1 MRLLNCQLQNV
12 RLHGDLSLEFS
23 PRITLI
29 GGANETGKSTLVEA
43 LHRALFLKAKAT
55 GAPVEALQ
63 SRLHIG
69 QPTVSVGFEAKGDT
83 WSLRKRFSGS
93 SGQVSLSAASNA
105 QPLNGEVAEEWLAE
119 LVGVKETLG
128 SRQAT
133 TVLPTRWAHL
143 WVMQGAAG
151 DNLLEAGK
159 AHYDFDALLAQLEQ
173 SGGAV
178 VQQSS
183 HDQRVAQRVEAALD
197 ENFTSRG
204 VKKNSPL
211 WQRQEEL
218 ERAEFA
224 LERALARLSDYEE
237 AGVELAGIS
246 EELETLQSQELPALE
261 QRRQLITEGAAA
273 SAKLDAAIELAS
285 KSLEPLR
292 LRHDGATTQLADVDQ
307 LAGQL
312 QATQQ
317 RLEELRRS
325 QEGAAAKEQ
334 ELAQA
339 VETKREARLTL
350 NAQKQ
355 QLDQRNQLLQLQVE
369 RARLS
374 ENRSRLQKELEQLRS
389 IASQRSALEQQLAAA
404 GPVVIGRAELSRLR
418 ELQQAWRDATT
429 RQQAMAAGVRVLRAD
444 QTVRI
449 NGEAIASGDQRQLS
463 SVFELQ
469 IGDGVA
475 LEISPG
481 GGEALGDLDAQTT
494 AAEAAFQTCL
504 VDLGASSL
512 EKAEQIAE
520 QRSGLEQQLLAL
532 GAAAQ
537 QDSTA
542 QEQEL
547 QRIQQRLDDLSRQ
560 VSALASAQQELE
572 QEQQLP
578 TALDELE
585 AFQQRVAATM
595 THTAAAVTQ
604 AETDLDQASSVLER
618 FKANTLDGASQLQVA
633 EAECLDRQRRLDD
646 LNRAHGSREAL
657 QTQVEQLAQ
666 QRQQA
671 ETELGKLQSE
681 RAALGSGDQEQE
693 LERLQSQIDALQ
705 LKIET
710 LLDRR
715 GAAKQRCDSI
725 SGEDPYGAV
734 EQARVQHEAAEL
746 DYQSLKRVTD
756 AHRLLQELF
765 TEAQADLSSRYSE
778 PLAQSIGT
786 FLRPLIPNGPVAQL
800 SYDQTKGFGGLQ
812 LRRGGE
818 FYDFHQLSGGM
829 KEQLAAALRLSMADV
844 LRGSHDGCLPLVF
857 DDSFSNTDA
866 ERVEF
871 VKQMLCTAADR
882 GMQVILLTCQPRLY
896 DSFADKIFRLKSQL
910 KR

>member
-63 SRLHIG
+63 SRLHMG

-93 SGQVSLSAASNA
+93 SGQVSLSAASSA
-105 QPLNGEVAEEWLAE
+105 QSLNGEVAEEVLAE

-143 WVMQGAAG
+143 WVMQGTAG

-183 HDQRVAQRVEAALD
+183 HDQRVAQRVEAALE

-246 EELETLQSQELPALE
+246 EELETLQSQELPTLE

-285 KSLEPLR
+285 KALEPLR
-292 LRHDGATTQLADVDQ
+292 LRHDGATKQLADVDQ

-312 QATQQ
+312 QASQL
-317 RLEELRRS
+317 RLADLRQS
-325 QEGAAAKEQ
+325 QEGAEAKEQ
-334 ELAQA
+334 DLARA
-339 VETKREARLTL
+339 VETKREARLRL

-355 QLDQRNQLLQLQVE
+355 QLDQRNQLLQLLVE
-369 RARLS
+369 QARLGES
-374 ENRSRLQKELEQLRS
+374 RRRLQKEIEQLRS
-389 IASQRSALEQQLAAA
+389 SATQRSALEQQLAA
-404 GPVVIGRAELSRLR
+404 GPVIGRAELSRLR
-418 ELQQAWRDATT
+418 ELQQAWRDAAT

-444 QTVRI
+444 QPVRI
-449 NGEAIASGDQRQLS
+449 NGEAIATGDQRQLS

-469 IGDGVA
+469 VGEGVA
-475 LEISPG
+475 LEITPG
-481 GGEALGDLDAQTT
+481 GGEALGDLDGQTK
-494 AAEAAFQTCL
+494 AAEAAFHTCL
-504 VDLGASSL
+504 AELGATSL
-512 EKAEQIAE
+512 ENAEQVAE

-532 GAAAQ
+532 GTAAQ
-537 QDSTA
+537 QDSAA

-547 QRIQQRLDDLSRQ
+547 QRIEQRLDDLSRQ
-560 VSALASAQQELE
+560 VSAFVSAQQELE
-572 QEQQLP
+572 QEQSLP
-578 TALDELE
+578 TALDALV
-585 AFQQRVAATM
+585 ALQQGVATTL
-595 THTAAAVTQ
+595 THTTTAVTQ
-604 AETDLDQASSVLER
+604 AESDLDEASSALET

-633 EAECLDRQRRLDD
+633 EAECLDRQSRL
-646 LNRAHGSREAL
+646 NAMHQAHGSRDAQHE
-657 QTQVEQLAQ
+657 QVEQLAQ

-671 ETELGKLQSE
+671 EAELGKLQAE
-681 RAALGSGDQEQE
+681 RAALGSGDQELE
-693 LERLQSQIDALQ
+693 LAGLQSQIDALQ
-705 LKIET
+705 LKIEG

-756 AHRLLQELF
+756 AHRLLQDLF

-778 PLAQSIGT
+778 PLAQSIGS
-786 FLRPLIPNGPVAQL
+786 FLRPLISDGPVAQL
-800 SYDQTKGFGGLQ
+800 SYDQAKGFGGLQ
-812 LRRGGE
+812 LMRGGE

-829 KEQLAAALRLSMADV
+829 KEQLAAALRLSIADV
-844 LRGSHDGCLPLVF
+844 LKGSHDDCLPLVF
-857 DDSFSNTDA
+857 DDAFTNSDP
-866 ERVEF
+866 ERVQI
-871 VKQMLCTAADR
+871 VKQMLGTAVDR
-882 GMQVILLTCQPRLY
+882 GLQVILLTCDPRAY
-896 DSFADKIFRLKSQL
+896 EGFIDQEIRLGE
-910 KR
+910 

>member
-1 MRLLNCQLQNV
+1 MRLLNCHLQNV

-63 SRLHIG
+63 SRLHMG

-93 SGQVSLSAASNA
+93 SGQVSLSSASSA
-105 QPLNGEVAEEWLAE
+105 QSLNGDVAEEVLAE

-183 HDQRVAQRVEAALD
+183 HDQRVAQRVEAALE

-246 EELETLQSQELPALE
+246 EELETLQSQELPTLE

-285 KSLEPLR
+285 KALEPLR
-292 LRHDGATTQLADVDQ
+292 LRHDAATKQLADVDQ

-312 QATQQ
+312 QASQQ
-317 RLEELRRS
+317 RLADLRQS
-325 QEGAAAKEQ
+325 QEGAEAKEQ
-334 ELAQA
+334 DLARA
-339 VETKREARLTL
+339 VETKREARLRL
-350 NAQKQ
+350 NSQKQ
-355 QLDQRNQLLQLQVE
+355 RLDQRNQLLQLLVE
-369 RARLS
+369 RARLDES
-374 ENRSRLQKELEQLRS
+374 RSRLQKEIEQLRS
-389 IASQRSALEQQLAAA
+389 SATQRIALEQQLAA
-404 GPVVIGRAELSRLR
+404 GPVIGRAELSRLR
-418 ELQQAWRDATT
+418 ELQQAWRDAAT

-444 QTVRI
+444 QPVRI
-449 NGEAIASGDQRQLS
+449 NGEAIATGDQRQLS

-469 IGDGVA
+469 IGEGVA
-475 LEISPG
+475 LEITPG
-481 GGEALGDLDAQTT
+481 GGEALGDLDGQTK
-494 AAEAAFQTCL
+494 AAEAAFHSCL
-504 VDLGASSL
+504 AELGASSL
-512 EKAEQIAE
+512 ENAEQVAE

-532 GAAAQ
+532 GTAAQ
-537 QDSTA
+537 QDSAA

-547 QRIQQRLDDLSRQ
+547 QRIEQRVEDLSRQ
-560 VSALASAQQELE
+560 VTALASAQQELE
-572 QEQQLP
+572 QEQSLP
-578 TALDELE
+578 TALDALV
-585 AFQQRVAATM
+585 ALQQGVSATL
-595 THTAAAVTQ
+595 THTTTAVTQ
-604 AETDLDQASSVLER
+604 AESDLDEANSALET
-618 FKANTLDGASQLQVA
+618 FKANALDGASQLQVA
-633 EAECLDRQRRLDD
+633 EAECLDRQSRLDA
-646 LNRAHGSREAL
+646 LNQAHGSRGA
-657 QTQVEQLAQ
+657 QHAQVEQLAQ

-671 ETELGKLQSE
+671 ETELGKLQAE
-681 RAALGSGDQEQE
+681 RTALGSGDQESE
-693 LERLQSQIDALQ
+693 LASVESQIDALQ
-705 LKIET
+705 LKIEG

-734 EQARVQHEAAEL
+734 EQARVQHETAEL

-756 AHRLLQELF
+756 AHRLLKDLF

-778 PLAQSIGT
+778 PLAQSIGS
-786 FLRPLIPNGPVAQL
+786 FLRPLISDGPVAQL
-800 SYDQTKGFGGLQ
+800 SYDQAKGFGGLQ
-812 LRRGGE
+812 LMRGGE

-844 LRGSHDGCLPLVF
+844 LKGSHDGCLPLVF
-857 DDSFSNTDA
+857 DDAFTNSDP
-866 ERVEF
+866 ERVKI
-871 VKQMLCTAADR
+871 VKQMLGTAVDH
-882 GMQVILLTCQPRLY
+882 GLQVILLTCDPWAY
-896 DSFADKIFRLKSQL
+896 GGFADQTIELNG
-910 KR
+910 

>member
-63 SRLHIG
+63 SRLHMG

-93 SGQVSLSAASNA
+93 SGQVSLSSASSA
-105 QPLNGEVAEEWLAE
+105 QSLNGDVAEEVLAE

-183 HDQRVAQRVEAALD
+183 HDQRVAQRVEAALE

-246 EELETLQSQELPALE
+246 EELETLQSQELPTLE

-285 KSLEPLR
+285 KALEPLR
-292 LRHDGATTQLADVDQ
+292 LRHDAATKQLADVDQ

-312 QATQQ
+312 QASQQ
-317 RLEELRRS
+317 RLADLRQS
-325 QEGAAAKEQ
+325 QEGAEAKEQ
-334 ELAQA
+334 DLARA
-339 VETKREARLTL
+339 VETKREARLRL
-350 NAQKQ
+350 NSQKQ
-355 QLDQRNQLLQLQVE
+355 RLDQRNQLLQLLVE
-369 RARLS
+369 RARLDES
-374 ENRSRLQKELEQLRS
+374 RSRLQKEIEQLRS
-389 IASQRSALEQQLAAA
+389 SATQRIALEQQLAA
-404 GPVVIGRAELSRLR
+404 GPVIGRAELSRLR
-418 ELQQAWRDATT
+418 ELQQAWRDAAT

-444 QTVRI
+444 QPVRI
-449 NGEAIASGDQRQLS
+449 NGEAIATGDQRQLS

-469 IGDGVA
+469 IGEGVA
-475 LEISPG
+475 LEITPG
-481 GGEALGDLDAQTT
+481 GGEALGDLDGQTK
-494 AAEAAFQTCL
+494 AAEAAFHSCL
-504 VDLGASSL
+504 AELGASSL
-512 EKAEQIAE
+512 ENAEQVAE
-520 QRSGLEQQLLAL
+520 QRSGLEQQLLGL
-532 GAAAQ
+532 GTAAQ
-537 QDSTA
+537 QDSAA

-547 QRIQQRLDDLSRQ
+547 QRIEQRVEDLSRQ
-560 VSALASAQQELE
+560 VTALASAQQELE
-572 QEQQLP
+572 QEQSLP
-578 TALDELE
+578 TALDALV
-585 AFQQRVAATM
+585 ALQQGVSATL
-595 THTAAAVTQ
+595 THTTTAVTQ
-604 AETDLDQASSVLER
+604 AESDLDEANSALET
-618 FKANTLDGASQLQVA
+618 FKANALDGASQLQVA
-633 EAECLDRQRRLDD
+633 EAECLDRQSRLDA
-646 LNRAHGSREAL
+646 LNQAHGSRGA
-657 QTQVEQLAQ
+657 QHAQVEQLAQ

-671 ETELGKLQSE
+671 ETELGKLQAE
-681 RAALGSGDQEQE
+681 RTALGSGDQESE
-693 LERLQSQIDALQ
+693 LASVESQIDALQ
-705 LKIET
+705 LKIEG

-734 EQARVQHEAAEL
+734 EQARVQHETAEL

-756 AHRLLQELF
+756 AHRLLKDLF

-778 PLAQSIGT
+778 PLAQSIGS
-786 FLRPLIPNGPVAQL
+786 FLRPLISDGPVAQL
-800 SYDQTKGFGGLQ
+800 SYDQAKGFGGLQ
-812 LRRGGE
+812 LMRGGE

-844 LRGSHDGCLPLVF
+844 LKGSHDGCLPLVF
-857 DDSFSNTDA
+857 DDAFTNSDP
-866 ERVEF
+866 ERVKI
-871 VKQMLCTAADR
+871 VKQMLGTAVDH
-882 GMQVILLTCQPRLY
+882 GLQVILLTCDPWAY
-896 DSFADKIFRLKSQL
+896 GGFADQTIELNG
-910 KR
+910 

>member
-29 GGANETGKSTLVEA
+29 GGANESGKSTLVEA
-43 LHRALFLKAKAT
+43 LHRALFLKATASGT
-55 GAPVEALQ
+55 PVEALR
-63 SRLHIG
+63 SRLHLG
-69 QPTVSVGFEAKGDT
+69 HPTVTVGFDAKGDT
-83 WSLRKRFSGS
+83 WTLRKRFSGS
-93 SGQVSLSAASNA
+93 SGQVSLLSEASG
-105 QPLNGEVAEEWLAE
+105 QSLTGPPAEDVLAE

-178 VQQSS
+178 VQQSG
-183 HDQRVAQRVEAALD
+183 HDQRVAQRVEEALD
-197 ENFTSRG
+197 ENFTTRG

-211 WQRQEEL
+211 WQRQQEL
-218 ERAEFA
+218 EQAEFA
-224 LERALARLSDYEE
+224 LEQALARLRDYDE
-237 AGVELAGIS
+237 AGAELASVGD
-246 EELETLQSQELPALE
+246 ELETLQSQELPALE

-285 KSLEPLR
+285 KALEPLR
-292 LRHDGATTQLADVDQ
+292 LRHDAATKQLADVDQ

-312 QATQQ
+312 KGTQQ
-317 RLEELRRS
+317 RLEDLRQS
-325 QEGAAAKEQ
+325 QEGAEAKEQ
-334 ELAQA
+334 ELARA
-339 VETKREARLTL
+339 VETNREARLRL

-355 QLDQRNQLLQLQVE
+355 QLDQRNQLLQHLVE
-369 RARLS
+369 RERLS
-374 ENRSRLQKELEQLRS
+374 ESRNRLQKEIEQLRS
-389 IASQRSALEQQLAAA
+389 SATQRSALEQQLAS
-404 GPVVIGRAELSRLR
+404 GPVIGRSELSRLR

-444 QTVRI
+444 QPVRI
-449 NGEAIASGDQRQLS
+449 NGEAISSGDQRQLS

-469 IGDGVA
+469 VGEGVA

-481 GGEALGDLDAQTT
+481 GGEALGDLDAQIT
-494 AAEAAFQTCL
+494 AAETAFQTCL
-504 VDLGASSL
+504 TDFGASSL
-512 EKAEQIAE
+512 ENAEQIAE

-537 QDSTA
+537 QDSAA

-547 QRIQQRLDDLSRQ
+547 QRIEQRLDELSRQ
-560 VSALASAQQELE
+560 LSALASAQQELE

-578 TALDELE
+578 TALDGLE
-585 AFQQRVAATM
+585 ALQQGVAATL
-595 THTAAAVTQ
+595 THTAAAVAQ
-604 AETDLDQASSVLER
+604 AESDLDEASSALEN

-633 EAECLDRQRRLDD
+633 EAERLDRQRRLDG
-646 LNRAHGSREAL
+646 LNQAHGSRDAL
-657 QTQVEQLAQ
+657 QAQVEQLAQ

-671 ETELGKLQSE
+671 EAELGKLQAE
-681 RAALGSGDQEQE
+681 RGAIGSGDQEQE
-693 LERLQSQIDALQ
+693 LAGLQSQIDALQ
-705 LKIET
+705 LKIES

-778 PLAQSIGT
+778 PLAQSIGS
-786 FLRPLIPNGPVAQL
+786 FLRPLISDGPAAQL
-800 SYDQTKGFGGLQ
+800 SYDQAKGFGGLQ

-844 LRGSHDGCLPLVF
+844 LKGSHDGCLPLVF
-857 DDSFSNTDA
+857 DDAFTNSDPA
-866 ERVEF
+866 RVQM
-871 VKQMLCTAADR
+871 VKQMLNTAVDH
-882 GMQVILLTCQPRLY
+882 GLQVILLTCDPGAY
-896 DSFADKIFRLKSQL
+896 SGFADQAIHLGD
-910 KR
+910 

>member
-1 MRLLNCQLQNV
+1 MRLLNCHLQNV

-63 SRLHIG
+63 SRLHMG

-93 SGQVSLSAASNA
+93 SGQVSLSSASSA
-105 QPLNGEVAEEWLAE
+105 QSLNGDVAEEVLAE

-183 HDQRVAQRVEAALD
+183 HDQRVAQRVEAALE

-246 EELETLQSQELPALE
+246 EELETLQSQELPTLE

-285 KSLEPLR
+285 KALEPLR
-292 LRHDGATTQLADVDQ
+292 LRHDAATKQLADVDQ

-312 QATQQ
+312 QASQQ
-317 RLEELRRS
+317 RLADLRQS
-325 QEGAAAKEQ
+325 QEGAEAKEQ
-334 ELAQA
+334 DLARA
-339 VETKREARLTL
+339 VETKREARLRL
-350 NAQKQ
+350 NSQKQ
-355 QLDQRNQLLQLQVE
+355 RLDQRNQLLQLLVE
-369 RARLS
+369 RARLDES
-374 ENRSRLQKELEQLRS
+374 RSRLQKEIEQLRS
-389 IASQRSALEQQLAAA
+389 SATQRIALEQQLAA
-404 GPVVIGRAELSRLR
+404 GPVIGRAELSRLR
-418 ELQQAWRDATT
+418 ELQQAWRDAAT

-444 QTVRI
+444 QPVRI
-449 NGEAIASGDQRQLS
+449 NGEAIATGDQRQLS

-469 IGDGVA
+469 VGEGVA
-475 LEISPG
+475 LEITPG
-481 GGEALGDLDAQTT
+481 GGEALGDLDGQTK
-494 AAEAAFQTCL
+494 AGEAAFHSCL
-504 VDLGASSL
+504 AELGASSL
-512 EKAEQIAE
+512 ENAEQVAE
-520 QRSGLEQQLLAL
+520 QRSGLEQQLLGL
-532 GAAAQ
+532 GTAAQ
-537 QDSTA
+537 QDSAA

-547 QRIQQRLDDLSRQ
+547 QRIEQRVEDLSRQ
-560 VSALASAQQELE
+560 VTALASAQQELE
-572 QEQQLP
+572 QEQSLP
-578 TALDELE
+578 TALDALV
-585 AFQQRVAATM
+585 ALQQGVSATL
-595 THTAAAVTQ
+595 THTTTAVTQ
-604 AETDLDQASSVLER
+604 AESDLDEANSALET
-618 FKANTLDGASQLQVA
+618 FKANALDGASQLQVA
-633 EAECLDRQRRLDD
+633 EAECLDRQSRLDA
-646 LNRAHGSREAL
+646 LNQAHGSRGA
-657 QTQVEQLAQ
+657 QHAQVEQLAQ

-671 ETELGKLQSE
+671 ETELGKLQAE
-681 RAALGSGDQEQE
+681 RTALGSGDQESE
-693 LERLQSQIDALQ
+693 LASVESQIDALQ
-705 LKIET
+705 LKIEG

-734 EQARVQHEAAEL
+734 EQARVQHETAEL

-756 AHRLLQELF
+756 AHRLLKDLF

-778 PLAQSIGT
+778 PLAQSIGS
-786 FLRPLIPNGPVAQL
+786 FLRPLISDGPVAQL
-800 SYDQTKGFGGLQ
+800 SYDQAKGFGGLQ
-812 LRRGGE
+812 LMRGGE

-844 LRGSHDGCLPLVF
+844 LKGSHDGCLPLVF
-857 DDSFSNTDA
+857 DDAFTNSDP
-866 ERVEF
+866 ERVKI
-871 VKQMLCTAADR
+871 VKQMLGTAVDH
-882 GMQVILLTCQPRLY
+882 GLQVILLTCDPWAY
-896 DSFADKIFRLKSQL
+896 GGFADQTIELNG
-910 KR
+910 

>member
-12 RLHGDLSLEFS
+12 RVHGDLSLEFS

-63 SRLHIG
+63 SRLHMG

-93 SGQVSLSAASNA
+93 SGQVSLSAASSA
-105 QPLNGEVAEEWLAE
+105 QSLNGDVAEEVLAE

-143 WVMQGAAG
+143 WVMQGSAG

-159 AHYDFDALLAQLEQ
+159 SHYDFDALLAQLEQ

-183 HDQRVAQRVEAALD
+183 HDQRVAQRVEAALH

-211 WQRQEEL
+211 WHRQEEL
-218 ERAEFA
+218 ERAEFV

-285 KSLEPLR
+285 KALEPLR
-292 LRHDGATTQLADVDQ
+292 LRHDGATKQLADVDQ

-312 QATQQ
+312 QASQQ
-317 RLEELRRS
+317 RLADLRQS
-325 QEGAAAKEQ
+325 QEGAEAKEQ
-334 ELAQA
+334 DLARA
-339 VETKREARLTL
+339 VETKREARLRL
-350 NAQKQ
+350 NSQKQ
-355 QLDQRNQLLQLQVE
+355 RLDQRNQLLQLLVE
-369 RARLS
+369 RARLDES
-374 ENRSRLQKELEQLRS
+374 RRRLQKEIEQLRS
-389 IASQRSALEQQLAAA
+389 SATQRSALEQQLAA
-404 GPVVIGRAELSRLR
+404 GPVIGRAELSRLR
-418 ELQQAWRDATT
+418 ELQQAWRDAAT

-444 QTVRI
+444 QPVRI
-449 NGEAIASGDQRQLS
+449 NGEAIATGDQRQLS

-469 IGDGVA
+469 VGEGVA
-475 LEISPG
+475 LEITPG
-481 GGEALGDLDAQTT
+481 GGEALGDLDGQTK
-494 AAEAAFQTCL
+494 AAEAAFHSCL
-504 VDLGASSL
+504 AELGASSL
-512 EKAEQIAE
+512 ENAEQVAE

-532 GAAAQ
+532 GTAAQ
-537 QDSTA
+537 QDSAA

-547 QRIQQRLDDLSRQ
+547 QRIEQRVEDLSRQ
-560 VSALASAQQELE
+560 VSSFASAQQDLE

-578 TALDELE
+578 TALDALV
-585 AFQQRVAATM
+585 ALQQGVSASLA
-595 THTAAAVTQ
+595 HTTAAVTQ
-604 AETDLDQASSVLER
+604 AESDLDEASSALET
-618 FKANTLDGASQLQVA
+618 FKANALDGASQLQVA
-633 EAECLDRQRRLDD
+633 EAECLDRQRRL
-646 LNRAHGSREAL
+646 NAMHQAHGSREA
-657 QTQVEQLAQ
+657 QRAQVEQLAQ
-666 QRQQA
+666 ERQQA
-671 ETELGKLQSE
+671 ETELGNLHAE
-681 RAALGSGDQEQE
+681 RAALGSGDQELE
-693 LERLQSQIDALQ
+693 LAGLQSQIDALQ
-705 LKIET
+705 LKSEG

-734 EQARVQHEAAEL
+734 QQARVQHEAAEL

-765 TEAQADLSSRYSE
+765 TQAQADLSSRYSE
-778 PLAQSIGT
+778 PLAQSIGS
-786 FLRPLIPNGPVAQL
+786 FLRPLVSDGPVAQL
-800 SYDQTKGFGGLQ
+800 SYDQAKGFGGLQ

-829 KEQLAAALRLSMADV
+829 KEQLAAALRLSMANV
-844 LRGSHDGCLPLVF
+844 LKGSHDGCLPLVF
-857 DDSFSNTDA
+857 DDAFTNSDP
-866 ERVEF
+866 ERVKI
-871 VKQMLCTAADR
+871 VKQMLGTAVDH
-882 GMQVILLTCQPRLY
+882 GLQVILLTCDPGAY
-896 DSFADKIFRLKSQL
+896 GNFADQAIQFDE
-910 KR
+910 

>member
-63 SRLHIG
+63 SRLHMG

-93 SGQVSLSAASNA
+93 SGQVSLSAASSA
-105 QPLNGEVAEEWLAE
+105 QSLNGEVAEEVLAE

-151 DNLLEAGK
+151 DNFLEAGK

-237 AGVELAGIS
+237 AGIELAGIS
-246 EELETLQSQELPALE
+246 DELETLQSQELPALE

-285 KSLEPLR
+285 KALEPLR
-292 LRHDGATTQLADVDQ
+292 LRHDTATKQLADVDQ

-312 QATQQ
+312 QGSQQ
-317 RLEELRRS
+317 RLADLRQS
-325 QEGAAAKEQ
+325 QEGAEAKEQ
-334 ELAQA
+334 ELVRAL
-339 VETKREARLTL
+339 ETKREARLRL

-355 QLDQRNQLLQLQVE
+355 QLDQSNQLLQLLVE

-374 ENRSRLQKELEQLRS
+374 ESRSRLQKEIEHLRS
-389 IASQRSALEQQLAAA
+389 SATQRSALEQQLAA
-404 GPVVIGRAELSRLR
+404 GPVIGRTELSRLR
-418 ELQQAWRDATT
+418 ELQQTWRDAAT

-444 QTVRI
+444 QPVRI

-469 IGDGVA
+469 VGEGVA
-475 LEISPG
+475 LEITPG
-481 GGEALGDLDAQTT
+481 GGEALGDLDGQTN
-494 AAEAAFQTCL
+494 AAEAAVQTCL
-504 VDLGASSL
+504 AELGAASL
-512 EKAEQIAE
+512 ENAEQIAE

-532 GAAAQ
+532 GSASQ
-537 QDSTA
+537 QDSAT

-547 QRIQQRLDDLSRQ
+547 QRIEQRLDDLARQ
-560 VSALASAQQELE
+560 VSSLASAQQELE

-578 TALDELE
+578 TSLDGLVALQHGVATTLAHTTTAVTEAESDLDE
-585 AFQQRVAATM
+585 
-595 THTAAAVTQ
+595 
-604 AETDLDQASSVLER
+604 ASSALET

-633 EAECLDRQRRLDD
+633 EAECLDRQSRLEA
-646 LNRAHGSREAL
+646 LNQAHGSRGSQHA
-657 QTQVEQLAQ
+657 QVEQLAQ
-666 QRQQA
+666 QREQA
-671 ETELGKLQSE
+671 EAELGKLHAE

-693 LERLQSQIDALQ
+693 LAGLQSQIDALQ
-705 LKIET
+705 LKIEGI
-710 LLDRR
+710 LDRR

-725 SGEDPYGAV
+725 SSEDPYGAV
-734 EQARVQHEAAEL
+734 EQARVQHESAEL
-746 DYQSLKRVTD
+746 DYQSLKRLTD

-765 TEAQADLSSRYSE
+765 TKAQADLSSRYSE
-778 PLAQSIGT
+778 PLAQSIGS
-786 FLRPLIPNGPVAQL
+786 FLRPLISDGPVAQL
-800 SYDQTKGFGGLQ
+800 SYDQANGFGGLQ
-812 LRRGGE
+812 LMRGGE

-829 KEQLAAALRLSMADV
+829 KEQLAAALRLSIADV
-844 LRGSHDGCLPLVF
+844 LKGSHDDCLPLVF
-857 DDSFSNTDA
+857 DDAFTNSDP
-866 ERVEF
+866 ERVQI
-871 VKQMLCTAADR
+871 VKQMLGTAVDR
-882 GMQVILLTCQPRLY
+882 GLQVILLTCDPESY
-896 DSFADKIFRLKSQL
+896 VSFAEQKIVLKG
-910 KR
+910 

>member
-29 GGANETGKSTLVEA
+29 GGANESGKSTLVEA

-93 SGQVSLSAASNA
+93 SGQVSLSSASSA
-105 QPLNGEVAEEWLAE
+105 QSLNGDVAEEVLAE

-183 HDQRVAQRVEAALD
+183 HDQRVAQRVEAALE

-246 EELETLQSQELPALE
+246 DELETLQSQGLPALE

-285 KSLEPLR
+285 KALEPLR
-292 LRHDGATTQLADVDQ
+292 LRHDAATKQLADVDQ

-312 QATQQ
+312 QASQQ
-317 RLEELRRS
+317 RLADLRQS
-325 QEGAAAKEQ
+325 QEGAEAKEQ
-334 ELAQA
+334 DLARA
-339 VETKREARLTL
+339 VETKREARLRL
-350 NAQKQ
+350 NSQKQ
-355 QLDQRNQLLQLQVE
+355 RLDQRNQLLQLLVE
-369 RARLS
+369 RARLDES
-374 ENRSRLQKELEQLRS
+374 RSRLQKEIEQLRS
-389 IASQRSALEQQLAAA
+389 SATQRIALEQQLAA
-404 GPVVIGRAELSRLR
+404 GPVIGRAELSRLR
-418 ELQQAWRDATT
+418 ELQQAWRDAAT

-444 QTVRI
+444 QPVRI
-449 NGEAIASGDQRQLS
+449 NGEAIATGDQRQLS

-469 IGDGVA
+469 IGEGVA
-475 LEISPG
+475 LEITPG
-481 GGEALGDLDAQTT
+481 GGEALGDLDGQTK
-494 AAEAAFQTCL
+494 AAEAAFHSCL
-504 VDLGASSL
+504 AELGASSL
-512 EKAEQIAE
+512 ENAEQVAE

-532 GAAAQ
+532 GTAAQ
-537 QDSTA
+537 QDSAA

-547 QRIQQRLDDLSRQ
+547 QRIEQRVEDLSRQ
-560 VSALASAQQELE
+560 VTALASAQQELE
-572 QEQQLP
+572 QEQSLP
-578 TALDELE
+578 TALDALV
-585 AFQQRVAATM
+585 ALQQGVSATL
-595 THTAAAVTQ
+595 THTTTAVTQ
-604 AETDLDQASSVLER
+604 AESDLDEANSALET
-618 FKANTLDGASQLQVA
+618 FKANALDGASQLQVA
-633 EAECLDRQRRLDD
+633 EAECLDRQSRLDA
-646 LNRAHGSREAL
+646 LNQAHGSRGA
-657 QTQVEQLAQ
+657 QHAQVEQLAQ

-671 ETELGKLQSE
+671 ETELGKLQAE
-681 RAALGSGDQEQE
+681 RTALGSGDQESE
-693 LERLQSQIDALQ
+693 LASVESQIDALQ
-705 LKIET
+705 LKIEG

-734 EQARVQHEAAEL
+734 EQARVQHETAEL

-756 AHRLLQELF
+756 AHRLLKDLF

-778 PLAQSIGT
+778 PLAQSIGS
-786 FLRPLIPNGPVAQL
+786 FLRPLISDGPVAQL
-800 SYDQTKGFGGLQ
+800 SYDQAKGFGGLQ
-812 LRRGGE
+812 LMRGGE

-844 LRGSHDGCLPLVF
+844 LKGSHDGCLPLVF
-857 DDSFSNTDA
+857 DDAFTNSDP
-866 ERVEF
+866 ERVKI
-871 VKQMLCTAADR
+871 VKQMLGTAVDH
-882 GMQVILLTCQPRLY
+882 GLQVILLTCDPGAY
-896 DSFADKIFRLKSQL
+896 GGFADQTIELNG
-910 KR
+910 

>member
-29 GGANETGKSTLVEA
+29 GGANESGKSTLVEA

-63 SRLHIG
+63 SRLHLG
-69 QPTVSVGFEAKGDT
+69 HPTVTVGFEAKGAT
-83 WSLRKRFSGS
+83 WTLRKRFSGS
-93 SGQVSLSAASNA
+93 SGQVSLSAASGA
-105 QPLNGEVAEEWLAE
+105 QSLNGEVAEEMLAE
-119 LVGVKETLG
+119 LLGVKETLG

-246 EELETLQSQELPALE
+246 EELETLQSQELPTLE

-285 KSLEPLR
+285 KALEPLR
-292 LRHDGATTQLADVDQ
+292 LRHDGATKQLADVDQ

-312 QATQQ
+312 QASQQ
-317 RLEELRRS
+317 RLADLRQS
-325 QEGAAAKEQ
+325 QEGAEAKEQ
-334 ELAQA
+334 DLARA
-339 VETKREARLTL
+339 VETKREARLRL

-355 QLDQRNQLLQLQVE
+355 QLDQRNQLLQLLVE
-369 RARLS
+369 QARLGES
-374 ENRSRLQKELEQLRS
+374 RSRLQKEIEQLRS
-389 IASQRSALEQQLAAA
+389 SATQRSALEQQLAA
-404 GPVVIGRAELSRLR
+404 GPVIGRAELSRLR
-418 ELQQAWRDATT
+418 ELQQAWRDAAT

-444 QTVRI
+444 QPVRI
-449 NGEAIASGDQRQLS
+449 NGEAIATGEQRQLS

-469 IGDGVA
+469 VGEGVA
-475 LEISPG
+475 LEITPG
-481 GGEALGDLDAQTT
+481 GGEALGDLDAQCT
-494 AAEAAFQTCL
+494 AAEAAFQSAL
-504 VDLGASSL
+504 AGLGASSL
-512 EKAEQIAE
+512 ENAEQIAE

-532 GAAAQ
+532 GRAPQ
-537 QDSTA
+537 QDPAA

-560 VSALASAQQELE
+560 LSAFRSVQQELE
-572 QEQQLP
+572 QEQPLP
-578 TALDELE
+578 SSLPDLE
-585 AFQQRVAATM
+585 ASQQGVARTL
-595 THTAAAVTQ
+595 THTAKALAQ
-604 AETDLDQASSVLER
+604 AETDLDEARSALEN
-618 FKANTLDGASQLQVA
+618 FKASTLKAASQLQVA
-633 EAECLDRQRRLDD
+633 EAERLDRQSRMNALIQ
-646 LNRAHGSREAL
+646 AYGSREAL
-657 QTQVEQLAQ
+657 QAQVEQLAQ
-666 QRQQA
+666 QRRQA
-671 ETELGKLQSE
+671 EGELGKLQAE
-681 RAALGSGDQEQE
+681 RAALGSGDQEQA
-693 LERLQSQIDALQ
+693 LKNLDGQLDALQ
-705 LKIET
+705 RKIET

-725 SGEDPYGAV
+725 SNEDPYGAV
-734 EQARVQHEAAEL
+734 EQARVQQEAAER
-746 DYQSLKRVTD
+746 DYLSLKRVTD
-756 AHRLLQELF
+756 AHRLLQQLF

-786 FLRPLIPNGPVAQL
+786 FLRPLIPDGPVAQL
-800 SYDQTKGFGGLQ
+800 EYDQARGFGGLQ

-818 FYDFHQLSGGM
+818 FYDFQQLSGGM

-844 LRGSHDGCLPLVF
+844 LKGNHDGCLPLVF
-857 DDSFSNTDA
+857 DDAFTNSDP
-866 ERVEF
+866 ERVQI
-871 VKQMLCTAADR
+871 VKQMLGTAVDR
-882 GMQVILLTCQPRLY
+882 GLQVILLTCDPGQYSGLTDQMIAL
-896 DSFADKIFRLKSQL
+896 DS
-910 KR
+910 

>member
-29 GGANETGKSTLVEA
+29 GGANESGKSTLVEA
-43 LHRALFLKAKAT
+43 LHRALFLKATAS
-55 GAPVEALQ
+55 GAPVEALR
-63 SRLHIG
+63 SRLHLG
-69 QPTVSVGFEAKGDT
+69 HPTVTVGFDAKGDT
-83 WSLRKRFSGS
+83 WTLRKRFSGS
-93 SGQVSLSAASNA
+93 SGQVSLLSEASG
-105 QPLNGEVAEEWLAE
+105 QSLTGPPAEDVLAE

-133 TVLPTRWAHL
+133 TVLPSRWAHL

-218 ERAEFA
+218 EQAEFA
-224 LERALARLSDYEE
+224 LEQALARLRDYDE
-237 AGVELAGIS
+237 AGAELASVGD
-246 EELETLQSQELPALE
+246 ELETLQSQELPALE

-273 SAKLDAAIELAS
+273 SAKLDTAIELAS
-285 KSLEPLR
+285 KALEPLR
-292 LRHDGATTQLADVDQ
+292 LRHDGATKQLADVDQ
-307 LAGQL
+307 LAAQL
-312 QATQQ
+312 QEIQQ
-317 RLEELRRS
+317 RLADLRKS
-325 QEGAAAKEQ
+325 QEGAEAKEQ
-334 ELAQA
+334 ELART
-339 VETKREARLTL
+339 VETTRDARLRL

-355 QLDQRNQLLQLQVE
+355 NLDQRNQLLQLLVE

-374 ENRSRLQKELEQLRS
+374 ESRSRLHKEIEQLRS
-389 IASQRSALEQQLAAA
+389 SATQRCALEQQLAS
-404 GPVVIGRAELSRLR
+404 GPVIDRSELSRLR

-444 QTVRI
+444 QPVRI

-469 IGDGVA
+469 VGEGVA

-481 GGEALGDLDAQTT
+481 GGEAMGDLDAQIT
-494 AAEAAFQTCL
+494 AAETAFQTCL
-504 VDLGASSL
+504 ADLGASSL
-512 EKAEQIAE
+512 ENAEQIAE

-532 GAAAQ
+532 GSAAQ
-537 QDSTA
+537 QDSAA

-547 QRIQQRLDDLSRQ
+547 ERIEQRLDDLSRQ
-560 VSALASAQQELE
+560 VSALASTQQELE
-572 QEQQLP
+572 QEQPLP
-578 TALDELE
+578 TALDALV
-585 AFQQRVAATM
+585 ALQQGVASTLA
-595 THTAAAVTQ
+595 HTTAAVTQ
-604 AETDLDQASSVLER
+604 AESDLDEASSALEN

-633 EAECLDRQRRLDD
+633 EAERLDRQSRLDA
-646 LNRAHGSREAL
+646 LIQAHGSREAL
-657 QTQVEQLAQ
+657 NSKVEQLAQ

-671 ETELGKLQSE
+671 EAELGKLQTE
-681 RAALGSGDQEQE
+681 RGAIGGGDQEQE
-693 LERLQSQIDALQ
+693 LAGLQSQIDALQ
-705 LKIET
+705 LKIEG

-765 TEAQADLSSRYSE
+765 NEAQADLSSRYSE
-778 PLAQSIGT
+778 PLAQSIGS
-786 FLRPLIPNGPVAQL
+786 FLRPLISDGPVAQL
-800 SYDQTKGFGGLQ
+800 SYDQAKGFGGLQ
-812 LRRGGE
+812 LMRGGE

-844 LRGSHDGCLPLVF
+844 LKGSHDGCLPLVF
-857 DDSFSNTDA
+857 DDAFTNSDP
-866 ERVEF
+866 ERVKI
-871 VKQMLCTAADR
+871 VKQMLGTAVDR
-882 GMQVILLTCQPRLY
+882 GLQVILLTCDPGAY
-896 DSFADKIFRLKSQL
+896 GGFADQAIELKA
-910 KR
+910 

>member
-1 MRLLNCQLQNV
+1 MRLLNCHLQNV

-63 SRLHIG
+63 SRLHMG

-93 SGQVSLSAASNA
+93 SGQVSLSAASSA
-105 QPLNGEVAEEWLAE
+105 QSLTGEVAEEVLAE

-183 HDQRVAQRVEAALD
+183 HDQRVAQRVEAALE

-246 EELETLQSQELPALE
+246 EELETLQSQELPTLE

-285 KSLEPLR
+285 KALEPLR
-292 LRHDGATTQLADVDQ
+292 LRHDAATKQLADVDQ

-312 QATQQ
+312 QASQQ
-317 RLEELRRS
+317 RLADLRQS
-325 QEGAAAKEQ
+325 QEGAEAKEQ
-334 ELAQA
+334 DLARA
-339 VETKREARLTL
+339 VETKREARLRL
-350 NAQKQ
+350 NSQKQ
-355 QLDQRNQLLQLQVE
+355 RLDQRNQLLQLLVE
-369 RARLS
+369 RARLDES
-374 ENRSRLQKELEQLRS
+374 RSRLQKEIEQLRS
-389 IASQRSALEQQLAAA
+389 SATQRIALEQQLAA
-404 GPVVIGRAELSRLR
+404 GPVIGRAELSRLR
-418 ELQQAWRDATT
+418 ELQQAWRDAAT

-444 QTVRI
+444 QPVRI
-449 NGEAIASGDQRQLS
+449 NGEAIATGDQRQLS

-469 IGDGVA
+469 IGEGVA
-475 LEISPG
+475 LEITPG
-481 GGEALGDLDAQTT
+481 GGEALGDLDGQTK
-494 AAEAAFQTCL
+494 AAEAAFHSCL
-504 VDLGASSL
+504 AELGASSL
-512 EKAEQIAE
+512 ENAEQVAE

-532 GAAAQ
+532 GTAAQ
-537 QDSTA
+537 QDSAA

-547 QRIQQRLDDLSRQ
+547 QRIEQRVEDLSRQ
-560 VSALASAQQELE
+560 VTALASAQQELE
-572 QEQQLP
+572 QEQSLP
-578 TALDELE
+578 TALDALV
-585 AFQQRVAATM
+585 ALQQGVSATL
-595 THTAAAVTQ
+595 THTTTAVTQ
-604 AETDLDQASSVLER
+604 AESDLDEANSALET
-618 FKANTLDGASQLQVA
+618 FKANALDGASQLQVA
-633 EAECLDRQRRLDD
+633 EAECLDRQSRLDA
-646 LNRAHGSREAL
+646 LNQAHGSRGA
-657 QTQVEQLAQ
+657 QHAQVEQLAQ

-671 ETELGKLQSE
+671 ETELGKLQAE
-681 RAALGSGDQEQE
+681 RTALGSGDQESE
-693 LERLQSQIDALQ
+693 LASVESQIDALQ
-705 LKIET
+705 LKIEG

-734 EQARVQHEAAEL
+734 EQARVQHETAEL

-756 AHRLLQELF
+756 AHRLLKDLF

-778 PLAQSIGT
+778 PLAQSIGS
-786 FLRPLIPNGPVAQL
+786 FLRPLISDGPVAQL
-800 SYDQTKGFGGLQ
+800 SYDQAKGFGGLQ
-812 LRRGGE
+812 LMRGGE

-844 LRGSHDGCLPLVF
+844 LKGSHDGCLPLVF
-857 DDSFSNTDA
+857 DDAFTNSDP
-866 ERVEF
+866 ERVKI
-871 VKQMLCTAADR
+871 VKQMLGTAVDH
-882 GMQVILLTCQPRLY
+882 GLQVILLTCDPWAY
-896 DSFADKIFRLKSQL
+896 GGFADQTIELNG
-910 KR
+910 

>member
-43 LHRALFLKAKAT
+43 LHRALFLKATASGT
-55 GAPVEALQ
+55 PVEALR
-63 SRLHIG
+63 SRLHLG
-69 QPTVSVGFEAKGDT
+69 HPNVTVGFEAKGET
-83 WSLRKRFSGS
+83 WTLRKRFSGS
-93 SGQVSLSAASNA
+93 SGQVSLLSEASG
-105 QPLNGEVAEEWLAE
+105 QSLTGPPAEDVLAE
-119 LVGVKETLG
+119 LLGVKETLG

-143 WVMQGAAG
+143 WVMQGSAG

-218 ERAEFA
+218 EQAEFS
-224 LERALARLSDYEE
+224 LERAIARLRDYDE
-237 AGVELAGIS
+237 AGVELASIGD
-246 EELETLQSQELPALE
+246 ELEALQSQELPVLE

-285 KSLEPLR
+285 KALEPLR
-292 LRHDGATTQLADVDQ
+292 LRHDAATKQLADVDQ

-312 QATQQ
+312 QGSQQ
-317 RLEELRRS
+317 RLAELRQS
-325 QEGAAAKEQ
+325 QEGAEAKEQ
-334 ELAQA
+334 EMARAL
-339 VETKREARLTL
+339 ETKREARLRL

-355 QLDQRNQLLQLQVE
+355 QLDQRNQLLQLLVE

-374 ENRSRLQKELEQLRS
+374 ESRSRLQKEIEQLRS
-389 IASQRSALEQQLAAA
+389 SATQRSALEQQLAAV
-404 GPVVIGRAELSRLR
+404 PVLGRVELSRLR
-418 ELQQAWRDATT
+418 ELQQAWRDAAT

-444 QTVRI
+444 QPVRI
-449 NGEAIASGDQRQLS
+449 NGEALASGDQRQLS

-469 IGDGVA
+469 VGEGVA
-475 LEISPG
+475 LEITPG

-494 AAEAAFQTCL
+494 AAETAFQTCL
-504 VDLGASSL
+504 ADLGASSL
-512 EKAEQIAE
+512 ENAEQIAE

-547 QRIQQRLDDLSRQ
+547 QRIEQRLDDLSRQ
-560 VSALASAQQELE
+560 VSALAAAQQELE

-578 TALDELE
+578 TALDALV
-585 AFQQRVAATM
+585 ALQQGVAATL
-595 THTAAAVTQ
+595 THTTAAVTK
-604 AETDLDQASSVLER
+604 AESDRDEASSALEN

-633 EAECLDRQRRLDD
+633 EAERLDRQSRLDG
-646 LNRAHGSREAL
+646 LIQAHGSREAL
-657 QTQVEQLAQ
+657 YSQVEKLAQ

-671 ETELGKLQSE
+671 EAELGKLQAE
-681 RAALGSGDQEQE
+681 RGAMGGGDQEQE
-693 LERLQSQIDALQ
+693 LAGLQSQIDALK
-705 LKIET
+705 LKIES
-710 LLDRR
+710 LVDRR

-734 EQARVQHEAAEL
+734 EQARVQHEAAER

-778 PLAQSIGT
+778 PLAQSIGS
-786 FLRPLIPNGPVAQL
+786 FLRPLISDGPAAQL
-800 SYDQTKGFGGLQ
+800 SYDQAKGFGGLQ
-812 LRRGGE
+812 LMRGGE

-844 LRGSHDGCLPLVF
+844 LKGSHNGCLPLVF
-857 DDSFSNTDA
+857 DDAFTNSDP
-866 ERVEF
+866 ERVQI
-871 VKQMLCTAADR
+871 VKQMLNTAVDH
-882 GMQVILLTCQPRLY
+882 GLQVILLTCDPGAY
-896 DSFADKIFRLKSQL
+896 SGFADQAIHLGD
-910 KR
+910 

>member
-69 QPTVSVGFEAKGDT
+69 QPTVSVDFEAKGDT

-93 SGQVSLSAASNA
+93 SGQVSLSAASSA
-105 QPLNGEVAEEWLAE
+105 QSLNGEVAEEVLAE
-119 LVGVKETLG
+119 LLGVKETLG

-159 AHYDFDALLAQLEQ
+159 AHYDFDALLAQMEQ

-178 VQQSS
+178 VQQST

-204 VKKNSPL
+204 IKKNSPL

-218 ERAEFA
+218 ERSELA
-224 LERALARLSDYEE
+224 LEGALARLSDYEE
-237 AGVELAGIS
+237 AGVELTGIS
-246 EELETLQSQELPALE
+246 DELETLQSQELPALE
-261 QRRQLITEGAAA
+261 QRRQLITEAAAA
-273 SAKLDAAIELAS
+273 SAKLDAAIELAA
-285 KSLEPLR
+285 KALEPLR
-292 LRHDGATTQLADVDQ
+292 LRHDGATKQLADVDQ

-312 QATQQ
+312 QGSQQ
-317 RLEELRRS
+317 RLAELRQS
-325 QEGAAAKEQ
+325 QEGAEAKEQ
-334 ELAQA
+334 ELARA
-339 VETKREARLTL
+339 VETKREARLRL

-355 QLDQRNQLLQLQVE
+355 LLDQRNQLLQLLVE

-374 ENRSRLQKELEQLRS
+374 ESRSRLQQGIEQLRS
-389 IASQRSALEQQLAAA
+389 SATQRSALEQQMAA
-404 GPVVIGRAELSRLR
+404 GPVIGRVELSRLR
-418 ELQQAWRDATT
+418 ELQQAWRDAAT

-444 QTVRI
+444 QPVRI
-449 NGEAIASGDQRQLS
+449 NGEALASGEKRQLS

-469 IGDGVA
+469 VGEGVA

-494 AAEAAFQTCL
+494 AAESAFQTCL
-504 VDLGASSL
+504 ADLGASSL
-512 EKAEQIAE
+512 ENAEQIAE

-532 GAAAQ
+532 GSAAQ
-537 QDSTA
+537 QDSAA

-547 QRIQQRLDDLSRQ
+547 QRVEQRLDDLSSQ

-572 QEQQLP
+572 QEQHLP
-578 TALDELE
+578 AALDGLE
-585 AFQQRVAATM
+585 ALQQGVAATL
-595 THTAAAVTQ
+595 THTAAAVVQ
-604 AETDLDQASSVLER
+604 AESDLDEASSALEN

-633 EAECLDRQRRLDD
+633 EAERLDRQNRLDA
-646 LNRAHGSREAL
+646 LNQAHGNRDA
-657 QTQVEQLAQ
+657 QHAKVEQLAQ

-671 ETELGKLQSE
+671 ETELGKLQAE
-681 RAALGSGDQEQE
+681 RAALGNGDQEQE
-693 LERLQSQIDALQ
+693 LASLQSQIDALQ
-705 LKIET
+705 LKIEG

-725 SGEDPYGAV
+725 SSEDPYGAV

-746 DYQSLKRVTD
+746 DYQSLKRVSD

-778 PLAQSIGT
+778 PLAQSIGS
-786 FLRPLIPNGPVAQL
+786 FLRPLISDGPVAQL
-800 SYDQTKGFGGLQ
+800 SYDQAKGFGGLQ
-812 LRRGGE
+812 LMRGGE

-844 LRGSHDGCLPLVF
+844 LKGNHDGCLPLVF
-857 DDSFSNTDA
+857 DDAFTNSDP
-866 ERVEF
+866 ERVQI
-871 VKQMLCTAADR
+871 VKQMLGTAVER
-882 GMQVILLTCQPRLY
+882 GLQVILLTCYPGAY
-896 DSFADKIFRLKSQL
+896 GGFADQAIYLGE
-910 KR
+910 

>member
-63 SRLHIG
+63 SRLHMG
-69 QPTVSVGFEAKGDT
+69 HPTVSVGFEAKGDT

-93 SGQVSLSAASNA
+93 SGQVSLSAASSA
-105 QPLNGEVAEEWLAE
+105 QSLNGEVAEEVLAE

-128 SRQAT
+128 SRQAS

-151 DNLLEAGK
+151 DNFLEAGK

-237 AGVELAGIS
+237 AGIELAGIS
-246 EELETLQSQELPALE
+246 DELETLQSQELPALE

-285 KSLEPLR
+285 KALEPLR
-292 LRHDGATTQLADVDQ
+292 LRHDTATKQLADVDQ

-312 QATQQ
+312 QGSQQ
-317 RLEELRRS
+317 RLADLRQS
-325 QEGAAAKEQ
+325 QEGAEAKEQ
-334 ELAQA
+334 ELERAL
-339 VETKREARLTL
+339 ETKREARLRL

-355 QLDQRNQLLQLQVE
+355 QLDQSNQLLQLLVE

-374 ENRSRLQKELEQLRS
+374 ESRSRLQKEIEQLRS
-389 IASQRSALEQQLAAA
+389 SAKQRSALEQQLAA
-404 GPVVIGRAELSRLR
+404 GPVIGRTELGRLR
-418 ELQQAWRDATT
+418 ELQQAWRDAAT

-444 QTVRI
+444 QPVRI

-469 IGDGVA
+469 VGEGVA
-475 LEISPG
+475 LEITPG
-481 GGEALGDLDAQTT
+481 GGEALGDLDGQTN
-494 AAEAAFQTCL
+494 AAEAAVQTCL
-504 VDLGASSL
+504 AELGATSL
-512 EKAEQIAE
+512 ENAEQIAE
-520 QRSGLEQQLLAL
+520 QRSGLEQKLLAL
-532 GAAAQ
+532 GFASQ
-537 QDSTA
+537 QDSAT

-547 QRIQQRLDDLSRQ
+547 QRIEQRLDDLARQ
-560 VSALASAQQELE
+560 VSALASSQQELE
-572 QEQQLP
+572 REQQLP
-578 TALDELE
+578 TALDGLL
-585 AFQQRVAATM
+585 ALQQGVATTL
-595 THTAAAVTQ
+595 THTTAAVTQ
-604 AETDLDQASSVLER
+604 AESDLDEASSALET
-618 FKANTLDGASQLQVA
+618 FKANTRDGASQLQVA
-633 EAECLDRQRRLDD
+633 EAECLDRQSRLDA
-646 LNRAHGSREAL
+646 LNEAHGSRGA
-657 QTQVEQLAQ
+657 QHAQVEQLAE

-671 ETELGKLQSE
+671 ETDLGKLHAE

-693 LERLQSQIDALQ
+693 LADLQSQIDALQ
-705 LKIET
+705 LKIEGV
-710 LLDRR
+710 LDRR

-725 SGEDPYGAV
+725 SSEDPYGAV

-778 PLAQSIGT
+778 PLAQSIGS
-786 FLRPLIPNGPVAQL
+786 FLRPLISGGPVAQL
-800 SYDQTKGFGGLQ
+800 SYDQAKGFGGLQ
-812 LRRGGE
+812 LMRGGE

-829 KEQLAAALRLSMADV
+829 KEQLAAALRLSIAEV
-844 LRGSHDGCLPLVF
+844 LKGSHDDCLPLVF
-857 DDSFSNTDA
+857 DDAFTNSDP
-866 ERVEF
+866 ERVQI
-871 VKQMLCTAADR
+871 VKQMLGTAVDH
-882 GMQVILLTCQPRLY
+882 GLQVILLTCDPGAY
-896 DSFADKIFRLKSQL
+896 GDFADQAIDLNT
-910 KR
+910 

>member
-23 PRITLI
+23 PGITLI
-29 GGANETGKSTLVEA
+29 GGANESGKSTLVEA
-43 LHRALFLKAKAT
+43 LHRALFLKATASGT
-55 GAPVEALQ
+55 PVEALR
-63 SRLHIG
+63 SRLHLG
-69 QPTVSVGFEAKGDT
+69 HPTVTVGFDAKGDT
-83 WSLRKRFSGS
+83 WTLRKRFSGN
-93 SGQVSLSAASNA
+93 SGQVSLLSETSGQSLTGPPAEDVLAA
-105 QPLNGEVAEEWLAE
+105 

-151 DNLLEAGK
+151 DNLLEGGK

-197 ENFTSRG
+197 ENFTTRG

-218 ERAEFA
+218 ELAELA
-224 LERALARLSDYEE
+224 LERAVAGLRDYEE

-246 EELETLQSQELPALE
+246 DELETLQSQELPALE
-261 QRRQLITEGAAA
+261 QRRQLITEGAEA
-273 SAKLDAAIELAS
+273 SAKLDAAIKLAS
-285 KSLEPLR
+285 QALEPLR
-292 LRHDGATTQLADVDQ
+292 LRHDAATKQLADVDQ

-312 QATQQ
+312 QGTQK
-317 RLEELRRS
+317 RLEDLRQS
-325 QEGAAAKEQ
+325 QEGAEAKEQ
-334 ELAQA
+334 ELARA
-339 VETKREARLTL
+339 VETNREARLRL
-350 NAQKQ
+350 NTQKQ
-355 QLDQRNQLLQLQVE
+355 HLDQRNQLLQLLVE
-369 RARLS
+369 RARLNES
-374 ENRSRLQKELEQLRS
+374 RNRLQKEIEQLRS
-389 IASQRSALEQQLAAA
+389 SATQRSALEQQLGS
-404 GPVVIGRAELSRLR
+404 GPVIGRSELSRLR
-418 ELQQAWRDATT
+418 ELQQAWRDAAT

-444 QTVRI
+444 QPVRI

-469 IGDGVA
+469 VGEGVA
-475 LEISPG
+475 LEITPG

-494 AAEAAFQTCL
+494 AAETAFQTCL
-504 VDLGASSL
+504 ADLGASSL
-512 EKAEQIAE
+512 ENAEQIAE

-547 QRIQQRLDDLSRQ
+547 QRIEQSLDDLSRQ
-560 VSALASAQQELE
+560 VSALAAAQQELE

-578 TALDELE
+578 TALDALV
-585 AFQQRVAATM
+585 ALQQGVAATL
-595 THTAAAVTQ
+595 THTTAAVTQ
-604 AETDLDQASSVLER
+604 AESDRDEASSALEN
-618 FKANTLDGASQLQVA
+618 FKANTLDSASQLQVA
-633 EAECLDRQRRLDD
+633 EAERLDRQSRLEG
-646 LNRAHGSREAL
+646 LNQAHGTRDAL
-657 QTQVEQLAQ
+657 HSKVEQLAQ

-671 ETELGKLQSE
+671 EAELGKLQAE
-681 RAALGSGDQEQE
+681 HGAIGGGDQEQE
-693 LERLQSQIDALQ
+693 LAGLQSQIDALK
-705 LKIET
+705 LKIES

-734 EQARVQHEAAEL
+734 EQARGQHEAAEL
-746 DYQSLKRVTD
+746 DYQSLKRVTS
-756 AHRLLQELF
+756 AHRMLQELF

-778 PLAQSIGT
+778 PLAQSIGS
-786 FLRPLIPNGPVAQL
+786 FLRPLITDGPAAQL
-800 SYDQTKGFGGLQ
+800 SYDQAKGFGGLQ

-818 FYDFHQLSGGM
+818 FYDFQQLSGGM

-844 LRGSHDGCLPLVF
+844 LKGSHDGCLPLVF
-857 DDSFSNTDA
+857 DDAFTNSDP
-866 ERVEF
+866 ERVQI
-871 VKQMLCTAADR
+871 VKQMLNTAVDH
-882 GMQVILLTCQPRLY
+882 GLQVILLTCDPGAY
-896 DSFADKIFRLKSQL
+896 SGFAEKNEILQGI
-910 KR
+910 

>member
-23 PRITLI
+23 PGITLI
-29 GGANETGKSTLVEA
+29 GGANESGKSTLVEA
-43 LHRALFLKAKAT
+43 LHRALFLKATASGT
-55 GAPVEALQ
+55 PVEALR
-63 SRLHIG
+63 SRLHLG
-69 QPTVSVGFEAKGDT
+69 HPTVTVGFDAKGDT
-83 WSLRKRFSGS
+83 WTLRKRFSGN
-93 SGQVSLSAASNA
+93 SGQVSLLSEASG
-105 QPLNGEVAEEWLAE
+105 QSLTGPPAEDVLAE

-197 ENFTSRG
+197 ENFTTRG

-218 ERAEFA
+218 ELAELA
-224 LERALARLSDYEE
+224 LERAVAGLLDYEE

-246 EELETLQSQELPALE
+246 DELETLQSQELPALE
-261 QRRQLITEGAAA
+261 QRRQLITEGAEA
-273 SAKLDAAIELAS
+273 SAKLDAAIKLAS
-285 KSLEPLR
+285 QALEPLR
-292 LRHDGATTQLADVDQ
+292 LRHDAATKQLADVDQ

-312 QATQQ
+312 QGTQK
-317 RLEELRRS
+317 RLEDLRQS
-325 QEGAAAKEQ
+325 QEGAEAKEQ
-334 ELAQA
+334 ELARA
-339 VETKREARLTL
+339 VETNREARLRL
-350 NAQKQ
+350 NTQKQ
-355 QLDQRNQLLQLQVE
+355 HLDQRNQLLQLLVE
-369 RARLS
+369 RARLNES
-374 ENRSRLQKELEQLRS
+374 RNRLQKEIEQLRS
-389 IASQRSALEQQLAAA
+389 SATQRSALEQQLGS
-404 GPVVIGRAELSRLR
+404 GPVIGRSELSRLR
-418 ELQQAWRDATT
+418 ELQQAWRDAAT

-444 QTVRI
+444 QPVRI
-449 NGEAIASGDQRQLS
+449 NGEALASGDQRQLS

-469 IGDGVA
+469 VGEGVA
-475 LEISPG
+475 LEITPG
-481 GGEALGDLDAQTT
+481 GGEALGDLDAQTI
-494 AAEAAFQTCL
+494 AAETAFQTCL
-504 VDLGASSL
+504 ADLGASSL
-512 EKAEQIAE
+512 ENAEQIAE

-547 QRIQQRLDDLSRQ
+547 QRIEQRLDDLSRQ
-560 VSALASAQQELE
+560 VSALAAAQQELE

-578 TALDELE
+578 TALDALV
-585 AFQQRVAATM
+585 ALQQGVAATL
-595 THTAAAVTQ
+595 THTTAAVTK
-604 AETDLDQASSVLER
+604 AESDRDEASSALET

-633 EAECLDRQRRLDD
+633 EAERLDRQSRLDG
-646 LNRAHGSREAL
+646 LIQAHGSREAL
-657 QTQVEQLAQ
+657 YSQVEKLAQ

-671 ETELGKLQSE
+671 EAELGKLQAE
-681 RAALGSGDQEQE
+681 RGAMGGGDQEQE
-693 LERLQSQIDALQ
+693 LAGLQSQIDALK
-705 LKIET
+705 LKIES
-710 LLDRR
+710 LVDRR

-734 EQARVQHEAAEL
+734 EQARVQHEAAER

-778 PLAQSIGT
+778 PLAQSIGS
-786 FLRPLIPNGPVAQL
+786 FLRPLISDGPAAQL
-800 SYDQTKGFGGLQ
+800 SYDQAKGFGGLQ
-812 LRRGGE
+812 LMRGGE

-844 LRGSHDGCLPLVF
+844 LKGSHNGCLPLVF
-857 DDSFSNTDA
+857 DDAFTNSDP
-866 ERVEF
+866 ERVQI
-871 VKQMLCTAADR
+871 VKQMLNTAVDH
-882 GMQVILLTCQPRLY
+882 GLQVILLTCDPGAY
-896 DSFADKIFRLKSQL
+896 SGFADQAIHLGD
-910 KR
+910 